1 MPIYATKKAWNCF
14 FDRPEDGSDGACGW
28 RFDVVLKWPGT
39 IDVHF
44 YTEVGFRNRL
54 DNALEQ
60 LGELLGYGFN
70 VIDAS
75 DMSKADRDNYNEVL
89 GDNSILVEFRDD
101 DLLGSD
107 RLGYAEWWR
116 YRHKFAV
123 ARIVV
128 AGQSSNLNATITHE
142 LVHALTAMGHV
153 TGPSL
158 MARYSSY
165 NRRDVSDSDREQFA
179 IYRAIP
185 YGMDIADVKKIAYIA
200 ETGGLWIDTVP
211 AYDR

>member
-1 MPIYATKKAWNCF
+1 MAIYATKKAWNCF

-28 RFDVVLKWPGT
+28 RSDVVLKWTGT

-44 YTEVGFRNRL
+44 YTEVGLGNRL
-54 DNALEQ
+54 DNSLAQ
-60 LGELLGYGFN
+60 LGELLGYEFN

-75 DMSKADRDNYNEVL
+75 GMSKADRDNYNDVL
-89 GDNSILVEFRDD
+89 EDNSILVELRDD
-101 DLLGSD
+101 DLLGGN
-107 RLGYAEWWR
+107 RLGFAEWWR
-116 YRHKFAV
+116 YPRSFAV

-128 AGQSSNLNATITHE
+128 AGRSSNLNATITHE

-153 TGPSL
+153 NGPSL

-179 IYRAIP
+179 IYRAVP
-185 YGMDIADVKKIAYIA
+185 YGMAIADVKRIAYIA
-200 ETGGLWIDTVP
+200 ETGELWLDTVP
-211 AYDR
+211 VYDR